1 MGVDEAKKARTKEEG
16 TMNLPPVHG
25 SYALLMG
32 NPATASLT
40 VGRLGRVNFP
50 AGYYVYFGSA
60 KGSGGIRGRV
70 GRHLRSE
77 KKPHWH
83 IDGVLQVMQ
92 VIAVGYAE
100 GEEPFECI
108 WSRRAS
114 EEKGWGIP
122 AAGLGASD
130 CRAGC
135 PAHLFFWAGKSIELE
150 ELDAR
155 MVVSFHSSNSDETGG
170 KDGLRLGF

>member
-1 MGVDEAKKARTKEEG
+1 MGADEAKKPRTTEEV
-16 TMNLPPVHG
+16 TMNLPPARG
-25 SYALLMG
+25 SYALLMN
-32 NPATASLT
+32 NPVDASLR
-40 VGRLGRVNFP
+40 VGKLGWVNFP

-77 KKPHWH
+77 KKAHWH
-83 IDGVLQVMQ
+83 IDAVLHVMR
-92 VIAVGYAE
+92 VIAVGYVE

-114 EEKGWGIP
+114 DEWEWGVP

-135 PAHLFFWAGKSIELE
+135 PAHLFFCGEESIVLE
-150 ELDAR
+150 DLDAR
-155 MVVSFHSSNSDETGG
+155 MTVMFPSSNSAASG
-170 KDGLRLGF
+170 R

>member
-1 MGVDEAKKARTKEEG
+1 
-16 TMNLPPVHG
+16 MNLPPARG
-25 SYALLMG
+25 SYVLLFE
-32 NPATASLT
+32 NPADANLR
-40 VGRLGRVNFP
+40 VGKLGWVNFP

-77 KKPHWH
+77 KKAHWH
-83 IDGVLQVMQ
+83 IDAVLQGMR

-100 GEEPFECI
+100 GEEPYECI

-114 EEKGWGIP
+114 EERGWDVP

-135 PAHLFFWAGKSIELE
+135 PAHLFFCGEKVIVLE
-150 ELDAR
+150 DLDAR
-155 MVVSFHSSNSDETGG
+155 MTVMFLLSN
-170 KDGLRLGF
+170 L